1 MDCLVDEKLVDK
13 ELVGQFEQFHP
24 ECSGQWFN
32 VLMYIGDKWFPSGV
46 HVGMTTVQYFH
57 Q

>member
-1 MDCLVDEKLVDK
+1 MDEKLVDK
-13 ELVGQFEQFHP
+13 ELVGQFGQFHP

-46 HVGMTTVQYFH
+46 HVGITTVQYFH